1 MMRRF
6 LCALALLAVTTSAFA
21 AQIAPPGLPGPPPP
35 GLDQVPRPDAQT
47 PRPDAQTPPPGP
59 PKTTIRTPP
68 AAVPLPPPPGPARRR
83 GREVNVQVELTITD
97 QVEGGKPETR
107 VVSMV
112 VADGAFG
119 RIRSVSDNN
128 VEKLNV
134 DASPELL
141 EGDRMW
147 ISLTVE
153 YVPPRAEGAVRRPA
167 MLNEQMSVI
176 LQSGKPMLISQA
188 ADPLADRRTTVEV
201 RATIIK

>member
-1 MMRRF
+1 VIRHLVCTPILIVVF
-6 LCALALLAVTTSAFA
+6 ALPGSAQLLPAAAPGALLVGTEQTPVPTPDV
-21 AQIAPPGLPGPPPP
+21 QPPPPP
-35 GLDQVPRPDAQT
+35 GAPKAGQKPVP
-47 PRPDAQTPPPGP
+47 
-59 PKTTIRTPP
+59 TPP
-68 AAVPLPPPPGPARRR
+68 AAPQLPVPGPARRR

-97 QVEGGKPETR
+97 QVGGGKPETR

-119 RIRSVSDNN
+119 RIRSVSESN

-147 ISLTVE
+147 ISLAVE
-153 YVPPRAEGAVRRPA
+153 YVPLRAESAVRRPA

-176 LQSGKPMLISQA
+176 LQSGRPMLISQA
-188 ADPLADRRTTVEV
+188 ADPLTDRKTTVEV

>member
-1 MMRRF
+1 MIR
-6 LCALALLAVTTSAFA
+6 LLPCTLALLAITASASA
-21 AQIAPPGLPGPPPP
+21 AQVAPTALPPPP
-35 GLDQVPRPDAQT
+35 PDLGQAPRPDGQA
-47 PRPDAQTPPPGP
+47 PRPDAQTPPPGA

-68 AAVPLPPPPGPARRR
+68 AAEVPLPTPPGPPRRR

-97 QVEGGKPETR
+97 HVGGGKPETR

-119 RIRSVSDNN
+119 RIRSVSENN

-153 YVPPRAEGAVRRPA
+153 YVPPRAESAVRRPA

-176 LQSGKPMLISQA
+176 LQSGKPLLISQA

>member
-1 MMRRF
+1 MIR
-6 LCALALLAVTTSAFA
+6 LLPCALALLVITASSSG
-21 AQIAPPGLPGPPPP
+21 AQVAPTALPPPPPDFGQTPRPETQPPPP
-35 GLDQVPRPDAQT
+35 GA
-47 PRPDAQTPPPGP
+47 

-68 AAVPLPPPPGPARRR
+68 AAEVPLPTPPGPPRRR

-97 QVEGGKPETR
+97 LVGGGKPETR
-107 VVSMV
+107 VVSMI

-153 YVPPRAEGAVRRPA
+153 YVPPRAENAIRRPA
-167 MLNEQMSVI
+167 MLNEQLSVI
-176 LQSGKPMLISQA
+176 LQSGKPLLVSQA